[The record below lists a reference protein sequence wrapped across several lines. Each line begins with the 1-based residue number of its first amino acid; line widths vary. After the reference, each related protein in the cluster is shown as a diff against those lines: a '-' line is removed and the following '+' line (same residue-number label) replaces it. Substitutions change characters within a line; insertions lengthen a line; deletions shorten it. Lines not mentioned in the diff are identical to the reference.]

1 MSYTINPSD
10 DRKYI
15 VLKHRGEVDGDIAMT
30 RVLEAHTL
38 GAELG
43 ILRYLVDLTDARNVD
58 SVTQTYKYAYEDM
71 KTPPGFNLNARVAM
85 LVNPE
90 DHSHDFVETAL
101 RNAGHN
107 VTLFRDRDLA
117 IKHLLET

>member
-1 MSYTINPSD
+1 M
-10 DRKYI
+10 K
-15 VLKHRGEVDGDIAMT
+15 
-30 RVLEAHTL
+30 RVIEAHSL

-43 ILRYLVDLTDARNVD
+43 IYRYLVDLSEARNVD
-58 SVTQTYKYAYEDM
+58 SVTKTYKYAYEGM
-71 KTPPGFNLNARVAM
+71 KTPPGINLNARAAM
-85 LVNPE
+85 LVNLE

-117 IKHLLET
+117 IRHLIET